1 MDAVSICSR
10 SPVAERAWNEG
21 PARTVEGVNSK
32 NKEKEKTHSSAWATA
47 SGSEAKA
54 TRGLND
60 VLMRILSVSTA
71 QDTKIITLR
80 KRTVAEGR

>member
-1 MDAVSICSR
+1 MKDQQKQSR
-10 SPVAERAWNEG
+10 VPI
-21 PARTVEGVNSK
+21 PK
-32 NKEKEKTHSSAWATA
+32 KEKEKTHSSAWATA

-60 VLMRILSVSTA
+60 VLMRILSVATA